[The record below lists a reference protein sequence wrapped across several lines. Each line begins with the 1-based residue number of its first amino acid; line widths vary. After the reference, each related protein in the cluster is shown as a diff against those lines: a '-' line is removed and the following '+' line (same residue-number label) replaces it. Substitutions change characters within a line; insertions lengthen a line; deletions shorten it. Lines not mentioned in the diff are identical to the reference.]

1 MRSYEIHDNGGRPF
15 RVDIQGKDVAVW
27 KNMNTFRFIDG
38 KYTEITHPP
47 KQILQIK
54 ADEIFIG
61 KKSPSP
67 HGSYDGL
74 SAKEAEGNSI
84 LLRTGDRFVYIGHDI
99 SAFAAMPGDTIK
111 AFYSDIGNNDVP
123 YPYAV
128 GKDYIYIMLDKV
140 AVDIDFFDLH
150 EHIYTQYYDADVRI
164 PMCLRGYGGKNIC
177 EDDKKAAKARV
188 AELKAK
194 TKKLKIKILQKRLV
208 D

>member
-1 MRSYEIHDNGGRPF
+1 
-15 RVDIQGKDVAVW
+15 
-27 KNMNTFRFIDG
+27 
-38 KYTEITHPP
+38 
-47 KQILQIK
+47 
-54 ADEIFIG
+54 
-61 KKSPSP
+61 
-67 HGSYDGL
+67 L

-164 PMCLRGYGGKNIC
+164 PMCLRGMEVKIFV
-177 EDDKKAAKARV
+177 KTIKRQQKH
-188 AELKAK
+188 ELPS
-194 TKKLKIKILQKRLV
+194 
-208 D
+208 